1 METSSTPEIQKALAV
16 VVRAELSA
24 IARYRTVIKALPNE
38 SSRRLFLSVIDQKQK
53 HRDRLAEI
61 METGTDTTTPAPE
74 GELKDAFYATE
85 ITQANLLD
93 FLKLCV
99 GNETMM
105 KTEYERIASIL
116 QVPDE
121 RFLVEGFVA
130 DEKKMVTWLTDFHD
144 LLAMTSDLKQA

>member
-1 METSSTPEIQKALAV
+1 
-16 VVRAELSA
+16 
-24 IARYRTVIKALPNE
+24 
-38 SSRRLFLSVIDQKQK
+38 
-53 HRDRLAEI
+53 
-61 METGTDTTTPAPE
+61 METGTDTTTPSPE
-74 GELKDAFYATE
+74 GESKDAFYATE

-105 KTEYERIASIL
+105 KAEYERIATIL

-130 DEKKMVTWLTDFHD
+130 DEKKMITWLTDFHD